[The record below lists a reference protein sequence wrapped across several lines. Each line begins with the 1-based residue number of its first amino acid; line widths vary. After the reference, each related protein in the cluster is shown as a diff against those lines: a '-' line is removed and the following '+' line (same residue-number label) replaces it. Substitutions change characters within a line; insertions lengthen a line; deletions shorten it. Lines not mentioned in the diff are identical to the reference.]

1 MTTAD
6 AIPEKDH
13 DRMPDPAVAVSASET
28 ALTTPRHLA
37 PSTTAIDTTISFT
50 DIMAELRADPGRT
63 ALFVL
68 EDRFRKDGIGAL
80 GTLYRLMARLP
91 DDESGQEHW
100 SQLLDLISAIWD
112 AGHLEAAIKMLKDA
126 SLRLSPPVIFLDTLR
141 ESINCGEEG
150 LVLLQAEAKFAAGDD
165 EGARGV
171 LRKLDGDRRAET
183 QAQLEAMTLSRQTS
197 RRIAFIAAGAT
208 GLFLTVAA
216 AISISTFQDFLR
228 DRPTFALPAFDI
240 EQALPTLPPPGSP
253 GAKDITPAPETLT
266 PDTKSTEVDGVA
278 PANTGTDATSPSI
291 DIFSPEQDG
300 AIPDV
305 VPEPTPPRDEVNIPA
320 PPSAEDVFNCALA
333 FRVSAEAS
341 RQAAST
347 QDSGISERAARFE
360 KQFLDA
366 CTDKGISM
374 DELQRVAASIDADQ
388 VRRVAQTVLSQ
399 D

>member
-6 AIPEKDH
+6 ANPEKDH

-28 ALTTPRHLA
+28 APSTPRQMA
-37 PSTTAIDTTISFT
+37 PSTTGIDTTISFT

-63 ALFVL
+63 ALLVL

-91 DDESGQEHW
+91 DDDSGQEHW

-126 SLRLSPPVIFLDTLR
+126 SLRLSPPVIFLETLR

-171 LRKLDGDRRAET
+171 LRKLDGDRSAET
-183 QAQLEAMTLSRQTS
+183 QAQLEAMTLARQKS

-216 AISISTFQDFLR
+216 VISISTLQDFLR
-228 DRPTFALPAFDI
+228 DRPTFALPAFNI
-240 EQALPTLPPPGSP
+240 EQALPTLQPPGSP
-253 GAKDITPAPETLT
+253 DVEDITSAPETLP
-266 PDTKSTEVDGVA
+266 PDAQPTAVDGAA
-278 PANTGTDATSPSI
+278 PANTGTAATNPSI

-300 AIPDV
+300 VIPDTE
-305 VPEPTPPRDEVNIPA
+305 PEPTPPRDETALPT

-341 RQAAST
+341 RQATSA
-347 QDSGISERAARFE
+347 QDSGISERAAHFE
-360 KQFLDA
+360 QQFLNA

-374 DELQRVAASIDADQ
+374 DELQRVAATIDADQ